1 MIKLFSRQ
9 KFLSGQQTNCDVIG
23 IWPNATYECWLP
35 FFVLLLCCEMSQLL
49 GDLNSVS
56 YWIFFLQKR
65 EKRML
70 ANWKLL
76 TRSLLIRER
85 LKKRYDTEV
94 LARPKL
100 HSQESSFVIV
110 CDSSPFI
117 ILTRGNMAL
126 VLHAL
131 LECSRI
137 SGEEHVSKSYSKHP
151 LIRNWIKNLLA
162 ETCHFNTPKY
172 KNLFSQAR
180 SSRFLYVGHS

>member
-1 MIKLFSRQ
+1 
-9 KFLSGQQTNCDVIG
+9 
-23 IWPNATYECWLP
+23 
-35 FFVLLLCCEMSQLL
+35 
-49 GDLNSVS
+49 
-56 YWIFFLQKR
+56 
-65 EKRML
+65 ML

-131 LECSRI
+131 LECS
-137 SGEEHVSKSYSKHP
+137 
-151 LIRNWIKNLLA
+151 
-162 ETCHFNTPKY
+162 
-172 KNLFSQAR
+172 
-180 SSRFLYVGHS
+180 